1 MKKVLSTLSLLLII
15 NIITVQAQMSAGA
28 AATSTPD
35 YEHKVEVSAMVGY
48 MMNGSINFYAGDIK
62 FSNNT
67 DYTIALVVNTG
78 YGTFVETN
86 YTYSQSVATF
96 RDYYTG
102 LGSEDIDVDIHYI
115 QLGGIKEF
123 TTTRARPFGLL
134 TLGASGFVPHD
145 NKSYDSW
152 WSFALNLGL
161 GVKISLNETIGIRL
175 QGRLMMPLA
184 YNGVGFFCGSGGCGG
199 GVSATS
205 PLIQGDFSG
214 GLVFGF

>member
-15 NIITVQAQMSAGA
+15 NIISVQAQMSAGA

-35 YEHKVEVSAMVGY
+35 YEHKVEISAMVGY
-48 MMNGSINFYAGDIK
+48 MMNGSINFYGGDIK
-62 FSNNT
+62 FSNEI
-67 DYTIALVVNTG
+67 DYEFALAVNTG
-78 YGTFVETN
+78 YGTFAEVN
-86 YTYSQSVATF
+86 YTFSSSIATF

-102 LGSEDIDVDIHYI
+102 LGSEDVNVDIHYI
-115 QLGGIKEF
+115 QIGGVKEF
-123 TTTRARPFGLL
+123 TDTRARPYG
-134 TLGASGFVPHD
+134 TLSIGASGFVPED
-145 NKSYDSW
+145 TTIDSW

-161 GVKISLNETIGIRL
+161 GVKISLNETIGIKL

-184 YNGVGFFCGSGGCGG
+184 YSGVGFFCGSGGCGG
-199 GVSATS
+199 GVTATS